1 MAMWRYNAIRSQ
13 YPSASTEPRGVRSAL
28 RSSTLAHLPTHRV
41 TACCLLRAAMKIKT
55 LLFCTALALADAK
68 KDKKLKKEEL
78 PSEAVLIEGGQYEIG

>member
-1 MAMWRYNAIRSQ
+1 
-13 YPSASTEPRGVRSAL
+13 
-28 RSSTLAHLPTHRV
+28 
-41 TACCLLRAAMKIKT
+41 MKIKT